1 MIVTLTEKEIKKKGG
16 GGKYLWG
23 VRDIKYISLEHMKF
37 NILFQK
43 LFNILLQKLA
53 TYLLSQ
59 YFLPRNKVILY

>member
-16 GGKYLWG
+16 GYLWV
-23 VRDIKYISLEHMKF
+23 VRDITYISLEHMK
-37 NILFQK
+37 
-43 LFNILLQKLA
+43 FNILLQKLA